1 MPRFFVAASNIF
13 GGMAFISGK
22 EAEHMRVLR
31 IRRGEKFTICDG
43 AGNDY
48 ICRIAKDEGEGI
60 TAEILEKAPS
70 AGEATV
76 RCSVYAAFSKGD
88 KMETV
93 VQKCVEL
100 GAYEIIAFPSFR
112 CVSKP
117 DGAAIMKKTNR
128 WQKIAEEAAKQCGR
142 GIIPQVLTMPGY
154 WQAVERAA
162 KAELP
167 LFFYEEERE
176 CSIKAALEAKP
187 QAKTVSIF
195 TGPEGGFEPEEAE
208 KAKESGMVSASL
220 GPRILRCETAPVSA
234 LTAVMFFTGN
244 M

>member
-13 GGMAFISGK
+13 GGMALVSGK

-31 IRRGEKFTICDG
+31 IRQGETFTICDG
-43 AGNDY
+43 KGNDY
-48 ICRIAKDEGEGI
+48 ICQISGEEENGI
-60 TAEILEKAPS
+60 RAEILETVPS
-70 AGEATV
+70 AGEAAV
-76 RCSVYAAFSKGD
+76 QCSVYAAFSKGD

-100 GAYEIIAFPSFR
+100 GAYEIVAFPSCR

-117 DGAAIMKKTNR
+117 DGAAVLKKTNR
-128 WQKIAEEAAKQCGR
+128 WQKIAEEAAKQSGR
-142 GIIPQVLTMPGY
+142 GIVPQVWTVPSFDE
-154 WQAVERAA
+154 AVKRASQ
-162 KAELP
+162 AELP

-176 CSIKAALEAKP
+176 HSIKAALEEKP
-187 QAKTVSIF
+187 AAKTVSIL

-208 KAKESGMVSASL
+208 KAKAGGMVSASL